1 MIRYYLN
8 LLYCRKYDSSTW
20 YWCIIRR
27 QQVTSLLH
35 INVRRY
41 SRGCKRISNYNFC
54 IWLMHQSYLYAGFIF
69 GMRVDE

>member
-1 MIRYYLN
+1 MIRYFLN

-20 YWCIIRR
+20 YWCIIGH

-41 SRGCKRISNYNFC
+41 SRGCKRILELQFLHLADAP
-54 IWLMHQSYLYAGFIF
+54 ILFIRRVYLRYAC
-69 GMRVDE
+69 R